1 MLNEISLNTVCG
13 ALCYAMGVK
22 PPEHAAA
29 PNEKMVKYVDE
40 TLEGKKVDRIFMFN
54 PDAVGQ
60 WISDK
65 YADLLQEVSLK
76 TDLEV
81 PLRSPFKPVTPVCF
95 ATMYTGALPDIHGI
109 HEYQKPVLTVDTI
122 FDAMARAGKR
132 CAIIALR
139 VCSIGSIF
147 LDRDVDYFFEQ
158 SPAAAVAC
166 AARLIMEDKH
176 DLIVCYNG
184 NYDYWQHRVGPEG
197 TRALAE
203 LRSNSCSY
211 AMLDEMI
218 QKNWK
223 HHNTLIGFAMDH
235 GCHLL
240 QDPIVKDTGAVYWGT
255 HCDESPED
263 MNICHRYKIHKAEE

>member
-1 MLNEISLNTVCG
+1 MLNETSLNTVCG
-13 ALCYAMGVK
+13 ALCYAMGVQ

-29 PNEKMVKYVDE
+29 PNKAMVSYIDQ
-40 TLEGKKVDRIFMFN
+40 TLEGAKADRIFMYN
-54 PDAVGQ
+54 PDAVAQ
-60 WISDK
+60 WITDK
-65 YADLLQEVSLK
+65 YPEYIQEVSLR

-81 PLRSPFKPVTPVCF
+81 PLRSPYKPVTPVCF

-109 HEYQKPVLTVDTI
+109 HEYAKPVLTVDTI

-147 LDRDVDYFFEQ
+147 LDRDVDYFFED
-158 SPAAAVAC
+158 SPDTAVAR
-166 AARLIMEDKH
+166 AAQLIIEDKH

-203 LRSNSCSY
+203 LRSNSHSF

-218 QKNWK
+218 RTHWK
-223 HHNTLIGFAMDH
+223 KHNTLMGFAMDH

-240 QDPIVKDTGAVYWGT
+240 DEPIVKENGAVYLGT
-255 HCDESPED
+255 HSDESDED
-263 MNICHRYKIHKAEE
+263 MNILHRYKLHKAEE